1 MTERSTRF
9 DEKTLGK
16 TQDIRLIRRLFPYIR
31 PYQLMLALAVLLMIG
46 ITVMELVIP
55 YITKVAIDRYIV
67 PVYTLAE
74 STPEDGRPRI
84 TVNLENAGVNA
95 VVQAHPALFQI
106 KGSSAVILFDDLDR
120 LSRKERLK
128 LRQSD
133 ITGVGKMAAAL
144 LVAVMISFVLNFALV
159 MMMEYVGQKI
169 MHDLRL
175 ALFSHIQNLSVRFFT
190 KNPVGRLVTRVTND
204 IQNMHEMFTSVIIF
218 VIKDFFLIAGITVVL
233 FYLDWRLAAA
243 AYCIFP
249 IVFYASFKFAG
260 SARAAFRTIR
270 IKIAQIN
277 SSFAETIGGMRVI
290 QLFNRQQDNFKTFAT
305 INHENYLAGMQQI
318 TVFAVFMPLIEL
330 MSSVALAIVIFYGGA
345 GIIDQRI
352 SLGTLVIFISYLRI
366 FFRPIRDVAEKYNIT
381 LNALSSAERI
391 FLAFDETDR
400 ISEPRKA
407 DALPA
412 PDTIREL
419 AFDAVSFSY
428 VPGEKVLD
436 AVSFAVASNRTLAIV
451 GPTGAGKTSIIN
463 LIMRFHDP
471 DAGTVRINGDNIRRY
486 GIRELRSRMALV
498 TQDPFLFS
506 GTIRSNIF
514 GDKANVSEPEIARI
528 LDASRCASFISRLP
542 DGIDTVL
549 GESGASLSSG
559 QRQLISIAR
568 AMAVDPQLIL
578 LDEATSYIDSE
589 TEAKIQ
595 DALGN
600 LMRNRTA
607 VVIAHRLS
615 TARMADHIIV
625 LHEGRIVESGT
636 HEHLMAREGFYHRMT
651 RFQG

>member
-1 MTERSTRF
+1 MTERATRF
-9 DEKTLGK
+9 DEKILGK
-16 TQDIRLIRRLFPYIR
+16 TQDIRLIRRLFPFIR
-31 PYQLMLALAVLLMIG
+31 PYQWMLGMAVLLMIG
-46 ITVMELVIP
+46 ITVMELLIP
-55 YITKVAIDRYIV
+55 YITKIVIDRYIV

-74 STPEDGRPRI
+74 SNSEDARPVI
-84 TVNLENAGVNA
+84 AANLEDPGVKA
-95 VVQAHPALFQI
+95 VVLAHPALFQTE
-106 KGSSAVILFDDLDR
+106 GTSAVISFDDLDR
-120 LSRKERLK
+120 LSRQERLR

-133 ITGVGKMAAAL
+133 ITGVGRMAAAL

-159 MMMEYVGQKI
+159 MMMEYVGQKV

-175 ALFSHIQNLSVRFFT
+175 TLFSHIQDLSVRFFT

-233 FYLDWRLAAA
+233 FYLDWRLALT

-277 SSFAETIGGMRVI
+277 SSFAETIGGMRVL
-290 QLFNRQQDNFKTFAT
+290 QLFNRQHDNFKTFAA

-318 TVFAVFMPLIEL
+318 TVFAVFMPIIEL

-391 FLAFDETDR
+391 FLALDETDR
-400 ISEPRKA
+400 IPEPGEA

-412 PDTIREL
+412 PETIREL
-419 AFDAVSFSY
+419 AFDDVSFSY

-436 AVSFAVASNRTLAIV
+436 AVSFTVASGRTLAIV

-463 LIMRFHDP
+463 LITRFHDP
-471 DAGTVRINGDNIRRY
+471 DSGVVRINGKDIRRY
-486 GIRELRSRMALV
+486 GIQHLRSRMALV

-514 GDKANVSEPEIARI
+514 GDKVDVPENEIQRI
-528 LDASRCASFISRLP
+528 LDASRCASFIGRLP

-568 AMAVDPQLIL
+568 AIAVDPELIL

-595 DALGN
+595 DAMGN

-615 TARMADHIIV
+615 TARIADHIIV
-625 LHEGRIVESGT
+625 LHEGKIMEFGT
-636 HEHLMAREGFYHRMT
+636 HDRLMVQQGFYHRMT
-651 RFQG
+651 RLQG

>member
-1 MTERSTRF
+1 MTERGTRF

-16 TQDIRLIRRLFPYIR
+16 THDIRLIRRLIPYVR
-31 PYQLMLALAVLLMIG
+31 PYRVTLALAVLLMIG
-46 ITVMELVIP
+46 ITVMELLIP
-55 YITKVAIDRYIV
+55 YITKIAIDRYIV
-67 PVYTLAE
+67 PVHTLAE
-74 STPEDGRPRI
+74 TGPDARPFLRVDINDPEVD
-84 TVNLENAGVNA
+84 A
-95 VVQAHPALFQI
+95 VVHAHPSLFQS
-106 KGSSAVILFDDLDR
+106 KGTSMVIGFDDLDQ
-120 LSRKERLK
+120 LSREERFK
-128 LRQSD
+128 LRRSNLA
-133 ITGVGKMAAAL
+133 GVGQMALAL
-144 LVAVMISFVLNFALV
+144 LLAVMISFVLNFALV

-175 ALFSHIQNLSVRFFT
+175 TLFSHIQSLSIRFFT

-218 VIKDFFLIAGITVVL
+218 VIKDLFLIAGITLVL
-233 FYLDWRLAAA
+233 FYLDWRLSAA

-277 SSFAETIGGMRVI
+277 SIFAETIGGMRVI
-290 QLFNRQQDNFKTFAT
+290 QLFGRQNDNFKAFAA

-318 TVFAVFMPLIEL
+318 TVFAVFMPIIEL

-391 FLAFDETDR
+391 FLVMDENDR
-400 ISEPRKA
+400 IPEPDKA

-412 PDTIREL
+412 PETIREL
-419 AFDAVSFSY
+419 AFDDVSFSY

-436 AVSFAVASNRTLAIV
+436 AVSFAIPSGRTLAIV
-451 GPTGAGKTSIIN
+451 GPTGAGKTSVIN
-463 LIMRFHDP
+463 LITRFHDP
-471 DAGTVRINGDNIRRY
+471 DSGTVRINGTDIRRHA
-486 GIRELRSRMALV
+486 IRELRSRMALV

-514 GDKANVSEPEIARI
+514 GEDADVPESEIERI

-542 DGIDTVL
+542 DGIGTML

-568 AMAVDPQLIL
+568 AIAVDPELIL

-615 TARMADHIIV
+615 TARIADHIIV
-625 LHEGRIVESGT
+625 LHEGNIVESGT
-636 HEHLMAREGFYHRMT
+636 HDLLMAQQGFYHRMT
-651 RFQG
+651 RLQG

>member
-9 DEKTLGK
+9 DEKTIGR
-16 TQDIRLIRRLFPYIR
+16 TQDIRMIRQLIPYIR
-31 PYQLMLALAVLLMIG
+31 PYQVMLALAVLLMIG
-46 ITVMELVIP
+46 ITVMELLIP
-55 YITKVAIDRYIV
+55 YITKMAIDRYIV
-67 PVYTLAE
+67 PVNVPTETGPDARPFLTADPAD
-74 STPEDGRPRI
+74 PEI
-84 TVNLENAGVNA
+84 NA
-95 VVQAHPALFQI
+95 VIRSHPSLFRLE
-106 KGSSAVILFDDLDR
+106 GSSVMIRLDDLDR
-120 LSRKERLK
+120 LSREERLN
-128 LRQSD
+128 LRRD
-133 ITGVGKMAAAL
+133 AITGVGEMAAAL
-144 LVAVMISFVLNFALV
+144 LAAVMVSFVLNFALV

-175 ALFSHIQNLSVRFFT
+175 TLFSHIQDLSIRFFT

-218 VIKDFFLIAGITVVL
+218 VIKDMFLILGITVVL
-233 FYLDWRLAAA
+233 FYLDWRLALA

-249 IVFYASFKFAG
+249 IVFYASYKFAG

-277 SSFAETIGGMRVI
+277 SKFAETIGGMRVL
-290 QLFNRQQDNFKTFAT
+290 QLFGRQQANFKTFAT

-391 FLAFDETDR
+391 FLALDETDR
-400 ISEPRKA
+400 IPEPGKA
-407 DALPA
+407 DALTA
-412 PDTIREL
+412 PETIREL
-419 AFDAVSFSY
+419 MFDNVSFSY
-428 VPGEKVLD
+428 VPEEKVLD
-436 AVSFAVASNRTLAIV
+436 AVSFSVASGHTLAIV

-463 LIMRFHDP
+463 LITRFHDP
-471 DAGTVRINGDNIRRY
+471 DGGTVRINGTDVRQYDIQA
-486 GIRELRSRMALV
+486 LRSRMALV

-506 GTIRSNIF
+506 GTIRANIF
-514 GDKANVSEPEIARI
+514 GDAAPVFENEVQEILA
-528 LDASRCASFISRLP
+528 ASHCGSFISRLP
-542 DGIDTVL
+542 NGIDTVL
-549 GESGASLSSG
+549 GENGASLSSG

-615 TARMADHIIV
+615 TARIADHIIV
-625 LHEGRIVESGT
+625 LHEGHIMESGT
-636 HEHLMAREGFYHRMT
+636 HDHLMAQKGFYHRMT
-651 RFQG
+651 RLQG

>member
-1 MTERSTRF
+1 MRDSGTRF
-9 DEKTLGK
+9 DEKALGK
-16 TQDIRLIRRLFPYIR
+16 SQDIRLIGKLFPYIG
-31 PYQLMLALAVLLMIG
+31 PYRRMLALAVVLMIG
-46 ITVMELVIP
+46 ITAMELLIP

-67 PVYTLAE
+67 PFEENGKTD
-74 STPEDGRPRI
+74 PNPRHCV
-84 TVNLENAGVNA
+84 TADPDDPDVAAVMRTHPSLFQFSDNA
-95 VVQAHPALFQI
+95 VVIACR
-106 KGSSAVILFDDLDR
+106 DLDQ
-120 LSRKERLK
+120 LTAKERRL
-128 LRQSD
+128 LRKDD
-133 ITGVGKMAAAL
+133 IAGVGKTAAAL
-144 LVAVMISFVLNFALV
+144 LVAVIISFGLNFGLV
-159 MMMEYVGQKI
+159 MMMEYVGQNV
-169 MHDLRL
+169 MHDLRM
-175 ALFSHIQNLSVRFFT
+175 ALFTHIQGLSMSFFT

-218 VIKDFFLIAGITVVL
+218 VLKDLFLITGITLVL

-243 AYCIFP
+243 SYCIFP
-249 IVFYASFKFAG
+249 VVFYASFKFAG
-260 SARAAFRTIR
+260 AARGAFRTIR

-277 SSFAETIGGMRVI
+277 SKFAETIGGMRVI
-290 QLFNRQQDNFKTFAT
+290 QLFSRQKPNFTAFAS

-345 GIIDQRI
+345 GIIAERI

-391 FLAFDETDR
+391 FLAMDETDR
-400 ISEPRKA
+400 IPEPGKNT
-407 DALPA
+407 ALPA
-412 PDTIREL
+412 PAGIREL
-419 AFDAVSFSY
+419 NFDKVSFSY
-428 VPGEKVLD
+428 VPGETVLD
-436 AVSFAVASNRTLAIV
+436 NVSFTVASGRTLAVV

-463 LIMRFHDP
+463 LITRFYDP
-471 DAGTVRINGDNIRRY
+471 DSGTVRINGTDIRHYRLQA
-486 GIRELRSRMALV
+486 LRDRMALV

-514 GDKANVSEPEIARI
+514 GHTAGIPENEIARV
-528 LDASRCASFISRLP
+528 LEASRCASFVNRLP
-542 DGIDTVL
+542 DGIDTLL

-568 AMAVDPQLIL
+568 AIAADPQLIL

-589 TEAKIQ
+589 TEGKIQ
-595 DALGN
+595 EALGN
-600 LMRNRTA
+600 LMRDRTA

-615 TARMADHIIV
+615 TARMADHILV
-625 LHEGRIVESGT
+625 LHEGRIVEAGT
-636 HEHLMAREGFYHRMT
+636 HAHLMAKQGFYYRMT